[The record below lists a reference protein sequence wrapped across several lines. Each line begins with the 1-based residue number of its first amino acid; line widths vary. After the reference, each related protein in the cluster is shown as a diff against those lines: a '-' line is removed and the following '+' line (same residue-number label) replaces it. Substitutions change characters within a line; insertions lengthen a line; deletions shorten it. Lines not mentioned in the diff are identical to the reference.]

1 MSQDASFEDGRE
13 TALNLGAL
21 GQEDL
26 QVLST
31 LVQDAVFPATEI
43 IWHASQR
50 RFAILLNRFR
60 WEDPALAAQ
69 GSQAA
74 ERVQTVLAIGNV
86 LAVASQGIDRT
97 DTAMIFSVLSIKFD
111 GAEDEAGVVLLTLA
125 GDGAIRLSVEAL
137 EVQLKDVTRPYT
149 APSKTIPD
157 HGS

>member
-1 MSQDASFEDGRE
+1 MNKDASFDDGCE

-21 GQEDL
+21 GPEDL
-26 QVLST
+26 QVLSM
-31 LVQDAVFPATEI
+31 LLQDAIFPAAEMV
-43 IWHASQR
+43 WHASQR

-74 ERVQTVLAIGNV
+74 ERVQAVLAIDNV

-97 DTAMIFSVLSIKFD
+97 DKAMVFSILSIEFD
-111 GAEDEAGVVLLTLA
+111 SAENGAGKVLLTLA
-125 GDGAIRLSVEAL
+125 GDGAIQLFVEAI

-149 APSKTIPD
+149 ALSKAIPD
-157 HGS
+157 HGL